1 MTLER
6 FTAQIE
12 NILETEVI
20 KLLPGTWNEDLLTYN
35 FLIRL
40 TRELSTTQIEDQRGT
55 LNVRINAFKQSGAL
69 AETKFG
75 DIAVI
80 VRINY
85 PDGEILEGVGFLEAK
100 KRKMDSTRYDTVKVR
115 QLKTINKNAPRARL
129 LLYDFEPITGF
140 INTYFEEEFH
150 YRRDVEI
157 LRLRPTTFSVAVPV
171 NLVLA
176 VGHYDT
182 KLYKF
187 GLPFSHQLTFRY
199 MNGHDLEFDKSILDA
214 TKGFADRQRLSNYII
229 AITIGPGKNDNT
241 PEIKINSDYWE
252 NLK

>member
-1 MTLER
+1 MTIDR
-6 FTAQIE
+6 FTAKIE

-20 KLLPGTWNEDLLTYN
+20 KLLPGYWNEDLLTYN
-35 FLIRL
+35 FLISL
-40 TRELSTTQIEDQRGT
+40 TRELSITQIEDQKGT
-55 LNVRINAFKQSGAL
+55 LNVKINAFKQSGSL

-80 VRINY
+80 IRINY

-100 KRKMDSTRYDTVKVR
+100 KRKVDSTRFDTVKVR

-129 LLYDFEPITGF
+129 LLYDYEPFTGF
-140 INTYFEEEFH
+140 INTYFEEEIY
-150 YRRDVEI
+150 YRHDFKI
-157 LRLRPTTFSVAVPV
+157 LRVRPTTYSVAVPI
-171 NLVLA
+171 NLALA

-229 AITIGPGKNDNT
+229 AITIGAGKNDNVSD
-241 PEIKINSDYWE
+241 IKINSEYWE
-252 NLK
+252 KI